1 MRKLLIKLL
10 LIFLVAY
17 AVYIFVSQ
25 QKMLNSYAKEKKQY
39 EMQISEAKEQ
49 QADLNDT
56 LSNIDSTEYIE
67 KIAREKLD
75 MYLPNEKIYID
86 IEK

>member
-10 LIFLVAY
+10 LIFLAAY

-67 KIAREKLD
+67 KIAGEKLD
-75 MYLPNEKIYID
+75 MYLPNEKVYID

>member
-10 LIFLVAY
+10 LIFLAAY

-75 MYLPNEKIYID
+75 MYLPNEKVYID

>member
-49 QADLNDT
+49 QVDLNDT

>member
-10 LIFLVAY
+10 LIFLAAY

-49 QADLNDT
+49 QVDLNDT

>member
-10 LIFLVAY
+10 LIFLAAY